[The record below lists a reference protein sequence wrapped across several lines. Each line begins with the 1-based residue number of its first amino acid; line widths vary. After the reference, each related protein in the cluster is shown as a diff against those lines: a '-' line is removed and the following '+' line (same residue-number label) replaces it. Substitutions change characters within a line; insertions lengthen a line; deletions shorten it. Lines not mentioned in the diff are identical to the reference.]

1 VSQVEVSGLQ
11 GKVAVVTGAGRMRS
25 IGRPI
30 AVALARAGCDVV
42 LTGTGRAPE
51 NYPED
56 EQKAGWRDIES
67 VAEEVRAEGRRALSR
82 VSSVADPAAVEA
94 LADQTLKEFGRVDFV
109 VNNAGAAR
117 GSDRVP
123 VVDLAVEDWGKVIDV
138 NLNGT
143 FYMSK
148 SFGRRLVEQGT
159 GGAIINISSIAGK
172 MFPPNTAA
180 YAASKAGIQA
190 LTASMAREIG
200 RSGVRVNAICPGII
214 DTYRMDD
221 IPRGDAWNNMVQS
234 MIPMGRAGTGED
246 IAHMTVYLCS
256 DQGAWITGQ
265 SWNVD
270 GGTVVAH

>member
-1 VSQVEVSGLQ
+1 MSDITLTGLT

-30 AVALARAGCDVV
+30 AVMLAQAGCNVV
-42 LTGTGRAPE
+42 LTGTGRAPQD
-51 NYPED
+51 YPQD
-56 EQKAGWRDIES
+56 EKEAGWRDIAS
-67 VAEEVRAEGRRALSR
+67 VADEVRAAGSEALEV
-82 VSSVADPAAVEA
+82 VSNVADPDAVA
-94 LADQTLKEFGRVDFV
+94 SLVDTTLQTFGRVDFI

-123 VVDLAVEDWGKVIDV
+123 VVDLAVEDWHKVMNV

-143 FYMSK
+143 FYMSRA
-148 SFGRRLVEQGT
+148 FGKALIEQGE

-172 MFPPNTAA
+172 ALPPNTAA

-190 LTASMAREIG
+190 LTASMAREVG
-200 RSGVRVNAICPGII
+200 RYNIRVNAICPGVI

-221 IPRGDAWNNMVQS
+221 VGRGDAWQAMLK
-234 MIPMGRAGTGED
+234 MIPLGRPGRGED
-246 IAHMTVYLCS
+246 IAAMVAMMCS

-265 SWNVD
+265 AYNVD
-270 GGTVVAH
+270 GGHVVQH